1 MKQPKSLT
9 GARGTIL
16 EGTQRT
22 ADRRR
27 AAVSRRVLSC
37 HSLAKPAALL
47 LFACAVL
54 GAGCKNE
61 SPSRTDTR
69 PQAPPRGSI
78 ELVFPY
84 GSEKEKW
91 ISDVT
96 AAFNRSNTKTSSGK
110 PIFVRALPMG
120 SGETIDNILSGR
132 LQAHLASPASAAFI
146 KLGNAESRTKT
157 GKDLIA
163 STDNLV
169 LSPVVIAMWKPMAE
183 AIGWGKKPLGW
194 TDILALA
201 KNEKGWQAYGFP
213 QWGKFKFGHTHPE
226 FSNSGLISLFAEAYA
241 ASGKTAGLKLT
252 DLEKPQ
258 TKQFIAGVEQSV
270 VHYGSS
276 TGFFGRK
283 MFTNGPEY
291 LSAAVLYES
300 MVVESYSQSNLPL
313 PIVAIYPKEGT
324 FWSDHPVGIVE
335 RDWVSPEH
343 REAAKI
349 YIQYLLARPQQEKAK
364 EYGFRPASV
373 DVALAEPLDA
383 AHGIDPKEP
392 KTTLEVPS
400 VEVINGILQVWK
412 AQKKHSNIVLVLDT
426 SGSMNEE
433 GKMQSAKE
441 GAKQLVQLLDD
452 GDTFSFLPFS
462 SELHWTEQDALV
474 KDRRAQLLMNVDSLF
489 ASGGTA
495 LYDSIDGAYQHLAA
509 GKSSDSKIQA
519 VVVLTDGED
528 TESKMKLNELMERI
542 KYNGETRAI
551 HVFTIAYGRDAKKS
565 ILQQIAESTQAK
577 FYEGNPKNIVEVFRD
592 ISTFF

>member
-1 MKQPKSLT
+1 MFSDRETLPVRQLRSL
-9 GARGTIL
+9 
-16 EGTQRT
+16 
-22 ADRRR
+22 
-27 AAVSRRVLSC
+27 
-37 HSLAKPAALL
+37 HLL
-47 LFACAVL
+47 VFLLIAGVCL
-54 GAGCKNE
+54 GFSGCKKQSSSQQE
-61 SPSRTDTR
+61 SASSQET
-69 PQAPPRGSI
+69 PRGAL

-91 ISDVT
+91 IGDVT
-96 AAFNRSNTKTSSGK
+96 RDFNQQKIKTQSGK
-110 PIFVRALPMG
+110 TIFVRALPMG

-146 KLGNAESRTKT
+146 KIGNAESRSKT

-183 AIGWGKKPLGW
+183 AIGWGQKPVGW

-201 KNEKGWQAYGFP
+201 RNEKGWQAYGYP

-226 FSNSGLISLFAEAYA
+226 YSNSGLISLFAEAYA
-241 ASGKTAGLKLT
+241 ASGKTSGLTLA

-258 TKQFIAGVEQSV
+258 FKQFFGGVEQSV

-283 MFTNGPEY
+283 MFANGPEY

-300 MVVESYSQSNLPL
+300 MVVESYSQENLAF

-324 FWSDHPVGIVE
+324 FWSDHPVGVVE
-335 RDWVSPEH
+335 RDWVTPEH
-343 REAAKI
+343 REAAKT
-349 YIQYLLARPQQEKAK
+349 YIQFLLARPQQLKAMQ
-364 EYGFRPASV
+364 YGFRPALV
-373 DVALAEPLDA
+373 DIPLAAPLDA
-383 AHGIDPKEP
+383 AHGMNPQEP

-400 VEVINGILQVWK
+400 PDIINGILQAWRV
-412 AQKKHSNIVLVLDT
+412 QKKHSNVVLVLDT

-433 GKMQSAKE
+433 GKIQSARE

-462 SELHWTEQDALV
+462 SELHWAQRNASVKTE
-474 KDRRAQLLMNVDSLF
+474 RANLTAQIGSLF
-489 ASGGTA
+489 AGGGTA
-495 LYDSIDGAYQHLAA
+495 LYDAIDSAYQQLAA
-509 GKSSDSKIQA
+509 SGPGESKIQA

-528 TESKMKLNELMERI
+528 TESKMKLEELMERI
-542 KYNGETRAI
+542 KFNGETRAI
-551 HVFTIAYGRDAKKS
+551 HIFTIAYGKDARKD
-565 ILQQIAESTQAK
+565 ILQKIADATQAK
-577 FYEGNPKNIVEVFRD
+577 FYVGTPQNIVEVFRD

>member
-1 MKQPKSLT
+1 LS
-9 GARGTIL
+9 RDL
-16 EGTQRT
+16 ETLLVRQLRSVHIV
-22 ADRRR
+22 AI
-27 AAVSRRVLSC
+27 
-37 HSLAKPAALL
+37 L
-47 LFACAVL
+47 LFSFL
-54 GAGCKNE
+54 SLSFAGCKKQNSSPQE
-61 SPSRTDTR
+61 SVTSE
-69 PQAPPRGSI
+69 QAPRGAL

-91 ISDVT
+91 IGDVT
-96 AAFNRSNTKTSSGK
+96 RDFNQQKIKTQSGK
-110 PIFVRALPMG
+110 TIFVRALPLG

-146 KLGNAESRTKT
+146 KLGNAESRSKT

-183 AIGWGKKPLGW
+183 AIGWGKKPVGW

-201 KNEKGWQAYGFP
+201 RNEKGWQAYGFP

-226 FSNSGLISLFAEAYA
+226 YSNSGLISLFAEAYA
-241 ASGKTAGLKLT
+241 ASGKTAGLTLA

-258 TKQFIAGVEQSV
+258 FKQFFGGVEQSV

-283 MFTNGPEY
+283 MFANGPEY

-300 MVVESYSQSNLPL
+300 MVVESYSQENLAF

-324 FWSDHPVGIVE
+324 FWSDHPVGVVE
-335 RDWVSPEH
+335 RDWVTPEH
-343 REAAKI
+343 REAAKV
-349 YIQYLLARPQQEKAK
+349 YIQYLLARPQQLKAMQ
-364 EYGFRPASV
+364 YGFRPALV
-373 DVALAEPLDA
+373 DLPLAAPLDA
-383 AHGIDPKEP
+383 AHGMNPQEP

-400 VEVINGILQVWK
+400 ADIINGILHVWR
-412 AQKKHSNIVLVLDT
+412 AQKKHSNVVLVLDT

-433 GKMQSAKE
+433 GKIQSARE

-462 SELHWTEQDALV
+462 SELHWAQRNASVQSE
-474 KDRRAQLLMNVDSLF
+474 RANLTNQIGSLF
-489 ASGGTA
+489 AGGGTA
-495 LYDSIDGAYQHLAA
+495 LYDAIDSAYQQLVSA
-509 GKSSDSKIQA
+509 GPGESKIEA

-528 TESKMKLNELMERI
+528 TESKMKLEQLMEGI
-542 KYNGETRAI
+542 KFNGETRAI
-551 HVFTIAYGRDAKKS
+551 HIFTIAYGKDARKD
-565 ILQQIAESTQAK
+565 ILQKIADATQAK
-577 FYEGNPKNIVEVFRD
+577 FYVGTPQNIVEVFRD

>member
-1 MKQPKSLT
+1 MSVSKELVVKPLFLRSAPGRCPVPISLK
-9 GARGTIL
+9 TIPVRQL
-16 EGTQRT
+16 RSLPII
-22 ADRRR
+22 AILIFPFLCI
-27 AAVSRRVLSC
+27 ALS
-37 HSLAKPAALL
+37 
-47 LFACAVL
+47 
-54 GAGCKNE
+54 GCKKPDSATQE
-61 SPSRTDTR
+61 KAFSQ
-69 PQAPPRGSI
+69 QAPPGSL

-91 ISDVT
+91 IDDVT
-96 AAFNRSNTKTSSGK
+96 RDFNQRHLKTQSGK
-110 PIFVRALPMG
+110 TIFVRALPMG

-132 LQAHLASPASAAFI
+132 LQAHIASPASAAFI
-146 KLGNAESRTKT
+146 KLGNADSRSKT

-194 TDILALA
+194 ADILALA
-201 KNEKGWQAYGFP
+201 RNEKGWQAYGYP

-226 FSNSGLISLFAEAYA
+226 YSNSGLISLFAEAYA
-241 ASGKTAGLKLT
+241 ASGKTAGLTLA
-252 DLEKPQ
+252 DLNKPQ
-258 TKQFIAGVEQSV
+258 FKQFLGGVEQSV

-283 MFTNGPEY
+283 MFANGPEY

-300 MVVESYSQSNLPL
+300 MVVESYSQNDLAF

-324 FWSDHPVGIVE
+324 FWSDHPVGVVE
-335 RDWVSPEH
+335 RDWVTPEH

-349 YIQYLLARPQQEKAK
+349 YIQYLLARPQQLKAMQ
-364 EYGFRPASV
+364 YGFRPALV
-373 DVALAEPLDA
+373 DVPLAAPIDI
-383 AHGIDPKEP
+383 AHGIDPQEP

-400 VEVINGILQVWK
+400 PEIINEILQVWR
-412 AQKKHSNIVLVLDT
+412 AQKKHSNVVLVLDT

-433 GKMQSAKE
+433 GKIQNARE

-462 SELHWTEQDALV
+462 SELHWAQRNASVKTERAALTS
-474 KDRRAQLLMNVDSLF
+474 QIGSLF
-489 ASGGTA
+489 AGGGTA
-495 LYDSIDGAYQHLAA
+495 LYDAIDAAYQHLASA
-509 GKSSDSKIQA
+509 GPGDSKIQA

-528 TESKMKLNELMERI
+528 TQSRMKLDELMQRI
-542 KYNGETRAI
+542 QYNGETRAI
-551 HVFTIAYGRDAKKS
+551 HIFTIAYGKDARKD
-565 ILQQIAESTQAK
+565 ILQKIADATQAK
-577 FYEGNPKNIVEVFRD
+577 FYEGTPQNIVEVFRD

>member
-1 MKQPKSLT
+1 M
-9 GARGTIL
+9 IL
-16 EGTQRT
+16 EPAHTRGDGVRMAAFRPAQTCFFRT
-22 ADRRR
+22 K
-27 AAVSRRVLSC
+27 AV
-37 HSLAKPAALL
+37 ALL
-47 LFACAVL
+47 LLALAL
-54 GAGCKNE
+54 IANGCKKQSS
-61 SPSRTDTR
+61 SPQGSTA
-69 PQAPPRGSI
+69 QAPRGSI

-91 ISDVT
+91 INDVT
-96 AAFNRSNTKTSSGK
+96 AAFNRSNTKTQSGK
-110 PIFVRALPMG
+110 PIFVRAIPMG
-120 SGETIDNILSGR
+120 SGETIDNILSGQ

-157 GKDLIA
+157 GKDLIP

-194 TDILALA
+194 SDILALA

-241 ASGKTAGLKLT
+241 ASGKTAGLKLA

-258 TKQFIAGVEQSV
+258 TRQFIAGVEQSV

-283 MFTNGPEY
+283 MFANGPQY

-300 MVVESYSQSNLPL
+300 MVVESYSQANMPF
-313 PIVAIYPKEGT
+313 PVVAIYPKEGT
-324 FWSDHPVGIVE
+324 FWSDHPVGIVD
-335 RDWVSPEH
+335 RDWVTPEH

-349 YIQYLLARPQQEKAK
+349 YIQYLLARPQQEKAMQ
-364 EYGFRPASV
+364 YGFRPASV
-373 DVALAEPLDA
+373 DINLAAPLDA
-383 AHGIDPKEP
+383 QHGIDPQEP

-400 VEVINGILQVWK
+400 VDVINGILQLWK
-412 AQKKHSNIVLVLDT
+412 VQKKHSNVVLVLDT
-426 SGSMNEE
+426 SGSMGEE

-441 GAKQLVQLLDD
+441 GAKQLVELLDD

-462 SELHWTEQDALV
+462 SELHWTVQDASI
-474 KDRRAQLLMNVDSLF
+474 KEQRPQLLVAVDSLF

-509 GKSSDSKIQA
+509 VKNPDAKIQA

-542 KYNGETRAI
+542 RYNGETRAI

-565 ILQQIAESTQAK
+565 ILQQIAEATQAK